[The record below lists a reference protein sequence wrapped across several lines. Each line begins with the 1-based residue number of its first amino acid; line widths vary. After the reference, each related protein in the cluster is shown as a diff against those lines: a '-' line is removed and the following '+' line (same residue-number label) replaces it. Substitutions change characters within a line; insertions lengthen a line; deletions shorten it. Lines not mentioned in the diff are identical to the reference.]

1 MTFFDDDPFAT
12 DERGLNGFERNAL
25 DFIDGFLERLMQ
37 GARVYRLSGQ
47 DVMTLN
53 QARQVLLDFGNV
65 DFDGHLRISAQRED
79 RIGYRASVL
88 EITSSQ
94 VVIGVQG
101 SDMMETGGE
110 AYHDIYFSVGD
121 GQESDTLDD
130 DLDAWE
136 TEFFDK
142 LTFPDAK
149 VTVEGEIFDIRER
162 GIDDGTESEDTPE
175 DYS

>member
-1 MTFFDDDPFAT
+1 MTFFDDDPYAT

-25 DFIDGFLERLMQ
+25 EFIDGFLERLMQ
-37 GARVYRLSGQ
+37 GARVYRLTGQ

-53 QARQVLLDFGNV
+53 QTRQVLLDFGNV
-65 DFDGHLRISAQRED
+65 DFDGHIRISSQRED
-79 RIGYRASVL
+79 NLGYRASVL

-101 SDMMETGGE
+101 TDTMQSGGE
-110 AYHDIYFSVGD
+110 AYHDIYFSVGE

-130 DLDAWE
+130 DLDAWD

-149 VTVEGEIFDIRER
+149 VTVEGEIIDIRER
-162 GIDDGTESEDTPE
+162 NVGDDTEDSPE
-175 DYS
+175 DLY